1 MALGEIV
8 IDFYGHLLAADCIG
22 HGLHAFND
30 CLAQLSAA
38 IVPSLLASLLDVA
51 LRIYWC
57 QKERETKTTKRTL
70 IESDNTTNQYNLL

>member
-1 MALGEIV
+1 MADDDGSDIWEVWARGGGQDPKVALGEIV

-38 IVPSLLASLLDVA
+38 TVPS
-51 LRIYWC
+51 R
-57 QKERETKTTKRTL
+57 
-70 IESDNTTNQYNLL
+70 